1 MKENGNFFVT
11 PKHPPHFVGK
21 LARDR
26 NDCLGRFLFVRDAI
40 RFRSGAGPVQA
51 HRDRQEEGG
60 AWELQHFD
68 ISRRLRR
75 YGRGSPASGLVVLL
89 VFLSSGLSSKR

>member
-1 MKENGNFFVT
+1 PYCASRKIARLQALSRRLLPIGLTPAWQLRNRVT

-26 NDCLGRFLFVRDAI
+26 NDCFGRFLFVRDA
-40 RFRSGAGPVQA
+40 RRVRSGAGPVQA

-60 AWELQHFD
+60 AWELQKALGVGV
-68 ISRRLRR
+68 ST
-75 YGRGSPASGLVVLL
+75 
-89 VFLSSGLSSKR
+89 